1 MTQSRKTAMLLL
13 LMALWVAIFV
23 YQYTHQSEQRHQ
35 PLKYKKGDVSP
46 PAAGNASSESGVRLD
61 LLKISPQPLTITKN
75 IFEPIHIYVP
85 PPPKVEPPPP
95 PPPVYVPPPPTPE
108 ENARAQA
115 TKALSEF
122 KYLGYLDRGKNKEQ
136 GFFSR
141 NGELFNT
148 AKGEAIVGSFILKNV
163 DPNQAVLRD
172 KVTGV
177 ESTLML
183 SQ

>member
-1 MTQSRKTAMLLL
+1 MTQTRKTLALLF
-13 LMALWVAIFV
+13 LMALWVAVFI
-23 YQYTHQSEQRHQ
+23 YQYNHQLEEKHL

-46 PAAGNASSESGVRLD
+46 PAAVFNSTDSTVRLD
-61 LLKISPQPLTITKN
+61 LLRASPQPLTITKN

-108 ENARAQA
+108 EIARAQA
-115 TKALSEF
+115 TKSLSEF
-122 KYLGYLDRGKNKEQ
+122 KYLGYLDRGKSKEQ

-141 NGELFNT
+141 GGELFNVG
-148 AKGEAIVGSFILKNV
+148 KGETIVGSFILKDLN
-163 DPNQAVLRD
+163 PNQAVLRD
-172 KVTGV
+172 KATGV
-177 ESTLML
+177 ESTLIL